1 MSVKNSSWKRSE
13 ANSMER
19 VNKIIRHP
27 RFCGELDRLHE
38 IEKDR
43 AFCGHGMGH
52 LLDVA
57 RIAYILC
64 LESNESC
71 EKELI
76 YAAAMLHDVGRAR
89 QYEDGTPHE
98 KESAAIAAE
107 ILPECGFSGPE
118 TDLILEAILAHRTR
132 SGSGGGGLS
141 ALLYRADKLSRMCFA
156 GVDKQE
162 RRRFDC
168 AAIDECYWE
177 LKNQA
182 LVY

>member
-1 MSVKNSSWKRSE
+1 
-13 ANSMER
+13 MER
-19 VNKIIRHP
+19 VNKIIRRP
-27 RFCGELDRLHE
+27 RFGEELDRLNE

-43 AFCGHGMGH
+43 EFDGHGMGH

-64 LESNESC
+64 LESNEKY

-76 YAAAMLHDVGRAR
+76 YAAAMLHDVGRAK

-132 SGSGGGGLS
+132 SGSGRGGLG
-141 ALLYRADKLSRMCFA
+141 ALLYRADKLSRMCFS
-156 GVDKQE
+156 GVDKKE
-162 RRRFDC
+162 RRCFDC
-168 AAIDECYWE
+168 AVIDDCYWE

-182 LVY
+182 LTY